1 MLKIRIQGLPDEVA
15 EFADALEA
23 IGCVL
28 ERSAPYANRGGSR
41 YVRVYIEA
49 EKPGFRPRKP
59 CEKGGGAMSENGGVP
74 LPDDELE
81 WRREAE
87 RIAERRRQARLRCP
101 ACGRAVADT
110 VDEAREACLRDG
122 LWHEGDDRVI
132 LCPECKR
139 ERDEAR
145 ERAKRIALEERHAAL
160 AGAVKEPVPHAD
172 DPLPK
177 TIVLD
182 TETTGLRGWRDHL
195 LTVGIC
201 DGEGKEV
208 AYFKVCP
215 PPECYEWP
223 EAEKVNG
230 IAPAD
235 TVSWPAIEDALPE
248 LQRILDAAEVVIGYN
263 VGFDLEFLKGAGVA
277 LPDCEYVDVMTMFAP
292 VFGVWSDYYDGWRW
306 QKLVTAAA
314 YVGHDWDPEGP
325 HNALADCR
333 ATLAVLRWL
342 EEHEGEEVDRR
353 EQGSRRAAAWR
364 RLNAAD
370 AEDDE

>member
-1 MLKIRIQGLPDEVA
+1 
-15 EFADALEA
+15 
-23 IGCVL
+23 
-28 ERSAPYANRGGSR
+28 
-41 YVRVYIEA
+41 
-49 EKPGFRPRKP
+49 
-59 CEKGGGAMSENGGVP
+59 MSENEDVP
-74 LPDDELE
+74 LPDEELE

-87 RIAERRRQARLRCP
+87 RIAEMRRRARLRCP

-132 LCPECKR
+132 LCPLCKR

-145 ERAKRIALEERHAAL
+145 ERAHRIALEERRAAL
-160 AGAVKEPVPHAD
+160 AAAAKESVPHVAG
-172 DPLPK
+172 PLPK

-182 TETTGLRGWRDHL
+182 TETTGLRGWSDHL

-201 DGEGKEV
+201 DGEGEEV
-208 AYFKVCP
+208 AYFEICP
-215 PPECYEWP
+215 PAECYEWP
-223 EAEKVNG
+223 EAERING
-230 IAPAD
+230 ISPAD
-235 TVSWPAIEDALPE
+235 TVSWPPVEDALPE
-248 LQRILDAAEVVIGYN
+248 LQRILDAADVVIGYN
-263 VGFDLEFLKGAGVA
+263 IGFDLEFLRGAGVE

-292 VFGVWSDYYDGWRW
+292 VFGVWSDYFDGWRW

-314 YVGHDWDPEGP
+314 YVGYDWGADEA

-364 RLNAAD
+364 RLDAAD